1 LIEDYRSQS
10 RGGKGVIDIKTDERN
25 GSVVG
30 VSAVDDESDLMI
42 ITTSGKIIRIK
53 ASGVSVIGR
62 NTKGVKLIDLDEG
75 EKVVAVTH
83 LMEADP
89 E

>member
-1 LIEDYRSQS
+1 
-10 RGGKGVIDIKTDERN
+10 
-25 GSVVG
+25 
-30 VSAVDDESDLMI
+30 MI